1 MAIADRLSSRRT
13 EDVAWKARR
22 GSAHRAPYPPYY
34 ISDLLTRI
42 SAVLTRKRAE
52 AEPRVEDSYPVLPA
66 VRPATCLTLTTR
78 RASRILQGVH
88 RSARRASLGR
98 GRSSQRRVN
107 AELAQPCPGQR
118 WRVVRKLV
126 STAGLGGALL
136 RPTRTLCQ
144 APRCAFVGEASGPGS
159 GPWPDSFDRLVI
171 RLNRSSVE
179 LWVFGVLRRQ
189 LGQLAMLRIA
199 HRSEP
204 RPTSPV

>member
-1 MAIADRLSSRRT
+1 MSRGKREEVRLTERR
-13 EDVAWKARR
+13 
-22 GSAHRAPYPPYY
+22 YPSYY

-42 SAVLTRKRAE
+42 SVVSTREGAE
-52 AEPRVEDSYPVLPA
+52 AEPRVEDSYPGTGGSPTGDVSHFYD
-66 VRPATCLTLTTR
+66 AT
-78 RASRILQGVH
+78 S
-88 RSARRASLGR
+88 
-98 GRSSQRRVN
+98 
-107 AELAQPCPGQR
+107 
-118 WRVVRKLV
+118 
-126 STAGLGGALL
+126 
-136 RPTRTLCQ
+136 
-144 APRCAFVGEASGPGS
+144 CAFVGEASGPGS

>member
-1 MAIADRLSSRRT
+1 MAIADRLSSGRT
-13 EDVAWKARR
+13 EDVAWKARK
-22 GSAHRAPYPPYY
+22 GSAHRARYPPYY

-52 AEPRVEDSYPVLPA
+52 AEPRVEYSYPVLPA
-66 VRPATCLTLTTR
+66 VRPATCLTLMTR
-78 RASRILQGVH
+78 RSRILQGEH
-88 RSARRASLGR
+88 RSARRARLGR

-118 WRVVRKLV
+118 LRVVRKLV
-126 STAGLGGALL
+126 STEGLGGALL

-144 APRCAFVGEASGPGS
+144 APSCAFVGEASGPGS

-179 LWVFGVLRRQ
+179 LWVFGVPRRQ